1 MYIAYGLASWGEVKC
16 RQIAASLPLGLVEKP
31 ERVIV
36 GSDKLQ
42 PSDQADLDLN

>member
-1 MYIAYGLASWGEVKC
+1 SEPQLMC
-16 RQIAASLPLGLVEKP
+16 FPFVEKP